1 MILTVTLPVYNA
13 MPYLRAAVESVLNQS
28 YRDFDFLI
36 IDDGSTDGST
46 DYLRSLRDPRIKL
59 TVRENRG
66 LGMTLNELFR
76 SSRTE
81 YVARMD
87 ADDISEPR
95 RLEKQIAFLRGHGDV
110 VMIGSGIDFIV
121 GDCVVEGVRPLT
133 EHSAIRHR
141 LLQKRPGVN
150 HPTLVVKR
158 DAWAGVGGYRFAGA
172 GEDLDFCLRV
182 CDIGRVANLPE
193 ALYRYRLGKES
204 LTFKN
209 SAETNRGYAFAV
221 ACAKAREL
229 GIVEPD
235 LEQFREA
242 WLRQPIYSRASQM
255 AATAGE
261 SFYRLSIIRRAEG
274 RSFVSRVY
282 LAAAALCLPHIA
294 LSRLRTHDTKDASQ
308 RSSVHQG
315 KKDGRPVRANKGV
328 AQTEQ

>member
-13 MPYLRAAVESVLNQS
+13 MPHLRAAVESVLNQS

-46 DYLRSLRDPRIKL
+46 GYLRSLCDPRINL

-76 SSRTE
+76 NSRTE

-87 ADDISEPR
+87 ADDISEPH
-95 RLEKQIAFLRGHGDV
+95 RLEKQMAFLRDHGDV
-110 VMIGSGIDFIV
+110 VMLGSGIVFIV
-121 GDCVVEGVRPLT
+121 GDRVVEGVRPLT
-133 EHSAIRHR
+133 EHSQIRQR

-158 DAWAGVGGYRFAGA
+158 DAWARVGGYRFAGA

-193 ALYRYRLGKES
+193 ALYHYRLGKES

-221 ACAKAREL
+221 ACAKARER
-229 GIVEPD
+229 GTIEPD
-235 LEQFREA
+235 LEQFQEA
-242 WLRQPIYSRASQM
+242 WLRQPIYSRAAQM
-255 AATAGE
+255 AAAAGE

-282 LAAAALCLPHIA
+282 LAAAALCLPRVA
-294 LSRLRTHDTKDASQ
+294 LSRLRTLDTKDASQ
-308 RSSVHQG
+308 PSSAHQG
-315 KKDGRPVRANKGV
+315 KKGPVRATKGV
-328 AQTEQ
+328 AQAEQ